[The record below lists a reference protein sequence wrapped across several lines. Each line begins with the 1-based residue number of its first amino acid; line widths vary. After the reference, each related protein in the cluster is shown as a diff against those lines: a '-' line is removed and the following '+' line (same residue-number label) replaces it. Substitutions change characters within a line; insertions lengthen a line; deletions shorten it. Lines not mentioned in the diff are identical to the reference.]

1 MNLFRSEEHVYQWSG
16 FKAETKQGI
25 VRLSEMVQ
33 LFSNK
38 FFKRRLDPDYV
49 SRMKDYERDLFRRLT
64 EIGKTRA
71 FWSP

>member
-1 MNLFRSEEHVYQWSG
+1 MNLFRSEEHVHHWSG
-16 FKAETKQGI
+16 FKAKTEQGI
-25 VRLSEMVQ
+25 VPLSEMVR

-49 SRMKDYERDLFRRLT
+49 SRMKDYERELIRTLT

>member
-1 MNLFRSEEHVYQWSG
+1 MSE
-16 FKAETKQGI
+16 ATKLDRTFQI
-25 VRLSEMVQ
+25 
-33 LFSNK
+33 NK

-49 SRMKDYERDLFRRLT
+49 SRMKNYERELFRKLK